1 MDTTTVLADT
11 SLSDVLD
18 IMFERYLIIGGVA
31 LLAILLLGVI
41 VLMFKKKS

>member
-11 SLSDVLD
+11 SMSDVMDL
-18 IMFERYLIIGGVA
+18 MFERYLIIGGVA

>member
-1 MDTTTVLADT
+1 MNTTTVLADT
-11 SLSDVLD
+11 SMSDVMDL
-18 IMFERYLIIGGVA
+18 MFERYLIIGGVA